1 MLRKTMDRRAAL
13 RWDWTLLLGIWEV
26 LQIEATSAERNLRAE
41 ACEAV
46 ANGDRSLLDGHA
58 DAALR
63 HYDEATPVAADR
75 L

>member
-1 MLRKTMDRRAAL
+1 MP
-13 RWDWTLLLGIWEV
+13 LGIWEA
-26 LQIEATSAERNLRAE
+26 LQIEATSAERKLRAE

-63 HYDEATPVAADR
+63 HYDEATPVAANR
-75 L
+75 LQIITNMLCLMCCD